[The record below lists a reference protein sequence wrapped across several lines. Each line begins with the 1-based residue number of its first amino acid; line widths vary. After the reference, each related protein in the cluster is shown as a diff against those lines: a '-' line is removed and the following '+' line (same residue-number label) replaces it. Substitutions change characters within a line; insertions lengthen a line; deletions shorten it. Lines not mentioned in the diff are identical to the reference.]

1 MLLERWYLNQVMED
15 PNTAHFVCFP
25 SLAHNVSI
33 GSNLFMVNYCS
44 VEYASCLSFHFQKP
58 E

>member
-44 VEYASCLSFHFQKP
+44 VEYASCHFHFQKP